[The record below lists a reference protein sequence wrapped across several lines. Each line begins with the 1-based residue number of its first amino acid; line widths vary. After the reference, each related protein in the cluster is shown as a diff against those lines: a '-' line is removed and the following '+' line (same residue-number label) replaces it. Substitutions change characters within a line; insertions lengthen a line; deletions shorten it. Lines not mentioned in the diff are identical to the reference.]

1 MQMSSRRWSKHLLG
15 ALCLALVLGLLAA
28 CSGGSKSSGGSGP
41 SQSPQSSGGAQP
53 SSSAPAEPLKL
64 QFMVPSYADAPDMN
78 NEYWSEWQRR
88 TNTELDVEWVPSG
101 DYNTKFDLV
110 LSSGNLPEII
120 VATQLTRPTLI
131 KAIKQGAF
139 WDLTDF
145 LGDFSQYPNLKE
157 NTYPLVWNF
166 MKVDGRIYGLPRNR
180 PMIDLGIKMRKD
192 WLDKFGLPIPTTMD
206 EFREA
211 LKTIVNGDPD
221 GNGIKDTEGLI
232 GHGFLLL
239 DGDFSLLAA
248 FGGLDPYYNEEGG
261 LVKETMTPAY
271 ADLVEWLRGLY
282 ADGSLPKE
290 FAAIKISQAEEL
302 YKTGRAVSYVRNVWR
317 DYQFEQ
323 EIKKVQPDAEVI
335 TLPPMQGPGGYSVHL
350 SPPTFGAMY
359 ISKKVPEEKVKRILD
374 YMEMTTTKEFTDF
387 NYYGIEGVHHTV
399 VDGQP
404 QLTELGVK
412 QVTANANQVF
422 AMAFNNEMKVLN
434 PAAPKAYNDAKLKSV
449 EVFAEVGKLNPFQMI
464 NSDTWTNIW
473 PAHESEWQSMVV
485 KAIVGQ
491 ISMDEYRAYVD
502 NLNNKPEFKQAYK
515 EFAEAYQQFFGS

>member
-1 MQMSSRRWSKHLLG
+1 MQMRSRRWSKVLTG
-15 ALCLALVLGLLAA
+15 SLCLALVLGLLAA
-28 CSGGSKSSGGSGP
+28 CSGGSRSSEGP
-41 SQSPQSSGGAQP
+41 AQTQSPQSP
-53 SSSAPAEPLKL
+53 SEHPSASAPAEPLKI

-120 VATQLTRPTLI
+120 VSIQLTRPTLI

-139 WDLTDF
+139 WDLTPF
-145 LGDFSQYPNLKE
+145 LGDFSQYPNLK
-157 NTYPLVWNF
+157 NNSHPDVWNF
-166 MKVDGRIYGLPRNR
+166 MKVDGKIYGIPRNR

-192 WLDKFGLPIPTTMD
+192 WLDKFGLPIPTTLD
-206 EFREA
+206 EYAHA

-239 DGDFSLLAA
+239 DGDSTFLAA
-248 FGGLDPYYNEEGG
+248 FGGLDPVYNEEGG
-261 LVKETMTPAY
+261 LIKETMTPNY
-271 ADLVEWLRGLY
+271 ADMIEWLRGLY
-282 ADGSLPKE
+282 ADGSLPRE
-290 FAAIKISQAEEL
+290 FAAIKITQAEEL
-302 YKTGRAVSYVRNVWR
+302 YKTGRAVSYVRNIWR

-323 EIKKVQPDAEVI
+323 EIKKVQPEAEVI
-335 TLPPMQGPGGYSVHL
+335 TLPPMKGPGGYSVHL
-350 SPPTFGAMY
+350 APPTFGAMY
-359 ISKKVPEEKVKRILD
+359 ISRKVPEEKVKRILD
-374 YMEMTTTKEFTDF
+374 YMEMTATKEFTDF

-412 QVTANANQVF
+412 QVTANANHVF
-422 AMAFNNEMKVLN
+422 AMAFNNEMKVVN
-434 PAAPKAYNDAKLKSV
+434 PAAPKAYNDAKLQSV
-449 EVFAEVGKLNPFQMI
+449 QVFAEVGKLNPFQII
-464 NSDTWTNIW
+464 NSETWTNIW
-473 PAHESEWQSMVV
+473 PAYEGEWQSMVI

-502 NLNNKPEFKQAYK
+502 NLNNKPEFRQAYK
-515 EFAEAYQQFFGS
+515 EFAEAYQQFFGNK